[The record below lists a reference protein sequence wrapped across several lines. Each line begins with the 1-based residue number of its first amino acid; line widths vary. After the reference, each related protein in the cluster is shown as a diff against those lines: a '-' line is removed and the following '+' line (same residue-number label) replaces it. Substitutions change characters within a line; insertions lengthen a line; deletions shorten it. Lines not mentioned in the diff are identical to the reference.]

1 MFEMSFP
8 SPTTRQYV
16 EQMKKVGIVS
26 HDWNW
31 TQPSNIYILAPTKHN
46 VQHRS
51 AWTSHLEPCLTGP
64 FPTFANQYVEYM
76 NKVEMSR
83 HLYILNSSPSPE
95 KQYTSNTPKNGLS
108 TFTIPWPYTAIPWT
122 CDHSWHFGSL
132 LWFLPL
138 PPALYKPLHST
149 YDPTWHLGSFLKYT
163 PLDLSIC
170 WTNEVNWHVESASS
184 RFFALPMLQNNMLNQ
199 QNCHLKS
206 FLKFTRPSTLQGNTF
221 NILNQLGTLSDV

>member
-1 MFEMSFP
+1 MSDQPQTCHFDLSWAMFYLPPSALQHNTFNIWSKLTCRVILLVIIIKFSPFSTQNTMFNIWTNLASWVMFEMSFP
-8 SPTTRQYV
+8 SPTTRQCV

-83 HLYILNSSPSPE
+83 HLYILNSCPSPE
-95 KQYTSNTPKNGLS
+95 KQYLEHTKEWAFDIYNSVTLRCNTL
-108 TFTIPWPYTAIPWT
+108 
-122 CDHSWHFGSL
+122 
-132 LWFLPL
+132 
-138 PPALYKPLHST
+138 
-149 YDPTWHLGSFLKYT
+149 
-163 PLDLSIC
+163 
-170 WTNEVNWHVESASS
+170 
-184 RFFALPMLQNNMLNQ
+184 NMW
-199 QNCHLKS
+199 S
-206 FLKFTRPSTLQGNTF
+206 
-221 NILNQLGTLSDV
+221 

>member
-1 MFEMSFP
+1 
-8 SPTTRQYV
+8 
-16 EQMKKVGIVS
+16 
-26 HDWNW
+26 
-31 TQPSNIYILAPTKHN
+31 
-46 VQHRS
+46 
-51 AWTSHLEPCLTGP
+51 
-64 FPTFANQYVEYM
+64 
-76 NKVEMSR
+76 MSR

-95 KQYTSNTPKNGLS
+95 KQYLEHTKEWAFDIYNSVTLHCN
-108 TFTIPWPYTAIPWT
+108 WT

-149 YDPTWHLGSFLKYT
+149 YDPTWHLESFLKYT

-184 RFFALPMLQNNMLNQ
+184 RFFCASDVTKQYVEPT
-199 QNCHLKS
+199 NCHLKS
-206 FLKFTRPSTLQGNTF
+206 FLKFTRPSTPQGNTF